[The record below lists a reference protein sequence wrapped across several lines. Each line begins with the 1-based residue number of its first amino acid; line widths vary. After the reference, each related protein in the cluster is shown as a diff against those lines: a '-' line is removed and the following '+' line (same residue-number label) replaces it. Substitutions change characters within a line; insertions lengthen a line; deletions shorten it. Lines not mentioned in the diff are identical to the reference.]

1 MGGGVRGARTEPVRK
16 SWPDTPEVRQ
26 LTTSMAE
33 RIVVT
38 LRSAVPADESAGNAY
53 FCRALALKKRA
64 EAHGATLCA
73 WGGWTFSFGFAPVDV
88 EEALEFAA
96 LVTED
101 APEASGLAA
110 AIAQGEM
117 RSVGEGGSL
126 AALSWGMPL
135 VASLEMTRGARAGEV
150 LLDAA
155 LQDLRSDEI
164 RALGFSVV
172 GDPPHRLVR
181 RKLGTEH
188 EQPPSGLQSFPSV
201 PPRPSLAPPLLKLT
215 DPLTELVKRALIH
228 GDMEALERVTTQLRA
243 AGARDGLVERMTG
256 FVALGRGATAEALG
270 RLRAAAE
277 ATTERAQQARAR
289 LAYGVA
295 LAMTG
300 RADAALLEA
309 LDALARARE
318 ACDEHGEHACCLFLA
333 RLSGA
338 TGHVRAAAAW
348 ASTAARS

>member
-1 MGGGVRGARTEPVRK
+1 
-16 SWPDTPEVRQ
+16 
-26 LTTSMAE
+26 MAE

-38 LRSAVPADESAGNAY
+38 LRGPVPADESAGSAY
-53 FCRALALKKRA
+53 LDRALALKKRA

-73 WGGWTFSFGFAPVDV
+73 WGAWTFSFGFAPVDV

-96 LVTED
+96 LVMDD
-101 APEASGLAA
+101 APDTFGLTA

-135 VASLEMTRGARAGEV
+135 VASLELTRGARAGEV
-150 LLDAA
+150 LLDAS
-155 LQDLRSDEI
+155 LRDLRANEV
-164 RALGFSVV
+164 RELGFLVV
-172 GDPPHRLVR
+172 GEPPHRLLR
-181 RKLGTEH
+181 LRPGADLE
-188 EQPPSGLQSFPSV
+188 PPPGGLQSFPSV
-201 PPRPSLAPPLLKLT
+201 PPRSSPAPPVLKLS
-215 DPLTELVKRALIH
+215 DPLTELVKRALLH
-228 GDMEALERVTTQLRA
+228 GDLEALERLTTQLRES
-243 AGARDGLVERMTG
+243 GARDGLVERMAG

-270 RLRAAAE
+270 RLRAAADG
-277 ATTERAQQARAR
+277 ATERAQQARAR
-289 LAYGVA
+289 LAYSVA

-309 LDALARARE
+309 LGALARARE
-318 ACDEHGEHACCLFLA
+318 SFDDHGEHACCLFLA

-338 TGHVRAAAAW
+338 TGHATAAAAW